1 MRLAENLRKFCCIA
15 LAFSWIPPLT
25 AQARQLEH
33 LGIEVFSPFETEM
46 DQLANRYGDKPELAL
61 KHLADLKA
69 KTANPTE
76 ISTALAYRCGLL
88 SGMRKNKEIAGVLSE
103 LDALAADGSQRQVKL
118 AAMELCKLYAL
129 GDNERNKYDSLVAA
143 AFHFIKS
150 TQAPTL
156 RYWISTM
163 YVEMTS
169 RQGRARDAMEAAK
182 IALNVARSNND
193 ARRQSTALRDLALIE
208 VDFGNKE
215 DALAHINEAIRLAQ
229 SGNAPASELEYML
242 NRGFILTALHQL
254 KEAKKCYQQAEDMA
268 IEQARADIPGVV
280 WSNLS
285 DIAYQEGKFL
295 ESKALS
301 EKLLQWANSRKDER
315 LAAYARVSLGIVH
328 VRLGQ
333 TDLADTYF
341 REGIRYFESEK
352 QLVDLKEYYG
362 VRAEALAAAGD
373 FKRAYLSLEKKLA
386 YGSEIDLNSRGHDAA
401 ELRELLKTEQREK
414 ENLELRQQ
422 AQQSRVAVK
431 EAQLRIQRWW
441 LLAGLLGV
449 FLLAAIQVIWFSRR
463 KNQLL
468 ERENQHLDRER
479 YLDALT
485 GLHNRRFLMD
495 RKSPMW
501 THALQEHQR
510 SRCAAIMIIDADFF
524 KKVNDTYGHA
534 AGDAALIDIANRLK
548 RNIRESD
555 LLVRWGGE
563 EFVIFTDAPNQ
574 EGLINQ
580 ISRLMQDFKPFPL
593 VFEGQQI
600 TLSVSIGYALMP
612 LQWADHSNADIDQSL
627 ILADSALY
635 LAKSRGRNR
644 AVGVHLLQQQKLDM
658 QQILQDLSLAEGAG
672 EVILMETTGPK

>member
-1 MRLAENLRKFCCIA
+1 MRLAENLKKFCCIA

-33 LGIEVFSPFETEM
+33 LGMEVFSPFETEM

-61 KHLADLKA
+61 KHLADLRA
-69 KTANPTE
+69 KTSNAAE

-215 DALAHINEAIRLAQ
+215 DALAHIDEAIRLAQ

-268 IEQARADIPGVV
+268 IEQSRADIPGVV

-295 ESKALS
+295 DSKALS

-315 LAAYARVSLGIVH
+315 LAAYARVSLGIVY

-333 TDLADTYF
+333 TDLADNYF

-373 FKRAYLSLEKKLA
+373 FKRAYLSLEKKT
-386 YGSEIDLNSRGHDAA
+386 R
-401 ELRELLKTEQREK
+401 
-414 ENLELRQQ
+414 
-422 AQQSRVAVK
+422 
-431 EAQLRIQRWW
+431 LRI
-441 LLAGLLGV
+441 
-449 FLLAAIQVIWFSRR
+449 
-463 KNQLL
+463 
-468 ERENQHLDRER
+468 
-479 YLDALT
+479 
-485 GLHNRRFLMD
+485 
-495 RKSPMW
+495 
-501 THALQEHQR
+501 
-510 SRCAAIMIIDADFF
+510 
-524 KKVNDTYGHA
+524 
-534 AGDAALIDIANRLK
+534 
-548 RNIRESD
+548 
-555 LLVRWGGE
+555 
-563 EFVIFTDAPNQ
+563 
-574 EGLINQ
+574 
-580 ISRLMQDFKPFPL
+580 
-593 VFEGQQI
+593 
-600 TLSVSIGYALMP
+600 
-612 LQWADHSNADIDQSL
+612 
-627 ILADSALY
+627 
-635 LAKSRGRNR
+635 RNR
-644 AVGVHLLQQQKLDM
+644 FKQPRTRC
-658 QQILQDLSLAEGAG
+658 S
-672 EVILMETTGPK
+672 